1 MNRVRVF
8 CGPCDDAYSVCPT
21 EVRFPT
27 AGVLFVSCPQCGCQF
42 RLNVKAGLW
51 WELLLLKGR
60 ALNDLALF
68 RAELDQVQTPA
79 DIGGVA

>member
-8 CGPCDDAYSVCPT
+8 CEPCDDAYSVCPT

-51 WELLLLKGR
+51 WELLLLKSSV
-60 ALNDLALF
+60 LNELAF
-68 RAELDQVQTPA
+68 AREELDHVVTPA